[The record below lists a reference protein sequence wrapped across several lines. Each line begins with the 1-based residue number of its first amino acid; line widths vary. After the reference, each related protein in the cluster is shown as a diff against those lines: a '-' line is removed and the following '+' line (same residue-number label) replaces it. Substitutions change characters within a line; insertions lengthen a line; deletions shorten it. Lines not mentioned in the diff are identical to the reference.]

1 MFQFIFRRLLR
12 WIPTAFLILLFVYA
26 LLFYGA
32 GDPIRLIFLRAPGD
46 VAWDPERIEAMR
58 QEAGLDRPFFVQFGE
73 YCWNLLHGD
82 FGNSL
87 VYKRSVNDMIRV
99 ALPVSVQMGLAA
111 TVITAIVGI
120 PLGVMAAFYKNSW
133 LDHCI
138 LGGAL
143 CFWAVPT
150 FVAGPLLMIVLV
162 IWLDVMDVPYGWD
175 GLFSWKVIVPLIVLS
190 FRPSAIVIRQARSSV
205 LEILG
210 EDFIRTAHAKGI
222 SGYLVITRHILRPT
236 LTPVI
241 TQLGLIMAFL
251 IQGTVLLEV
260 VFGIPGMGRLVANSV
275 VDSDYPVVL
284 AVVLLGSFL
293 VMAANLFVDIIYPIL
308 DPRARQAQTEA

>member
-133 LDHCI
+133 LDHSI

-143 CFWAVPT
+143 CFWAIPT

-222 SGYLVITRHILRPT
+222 SGYLVITRHIIRPA